1 MTRFLKFGLGLIFD
15 RLGWKLLSLGAAFAI
30 WAMVA
35 SEPELSTFISTPV
48 EYKNLADNLE
58 IASNPVTAVLLE
70 LRGPSGELQELGD
83 PGMHPQ
89 IILDMSS
96 AAPGERTYVIGDG
109 ALKRDGAVRLPP
121 GVRLMSALPSQVRFT
136 FEPRATR
143 LVPVATRFVENGVHG
158 YFVSSQ
164 TVTPDKVEI
173 VGPASHVAAVKQ
185 ADTDAIDVSGS
196 VGTTN
201 FRVNAFTGDPFVRI
215 QSSPQI
221 DVTVTMKKK

>member
-1 MTRFLKFGLGLIFD
+1 MTRVLKTGLGLIFN
-15 RLGWKLLSLGAAFAI
+15 RIGWKLLSLAVAFAI

-48 EYKNLADNLE
+48 EYKNLPDNLD
-58 IASNPVTAVLLE
+58 IASNPVTTVLLE

-89 IILDMSS
+89 IILDMSA
-96 AAPGERTYVIGDG
+96 AAPGERTYAISDG
-109 ALKRDGAVRLPP
+109 PLRRDGAVKLPP
-121 GVRLMSALPSQVRFT
+121 GVRLVSALPPQVRFA
-136 FEPRATR
+136 FEPRTTR
-143 LVPVATRFVENGVHG
+143 WVPVSTRFVENGSHG

-164 TVTPDKVEI
+164 KVNPDKVEI
-173 VGPASHVAAVKQ
+173 AGPASHVAAIAEVQ
-185 ADTDAIDVSGS
+185 TDAIDLSNS

-201 FRVNAFTGDPFVRI
+201 FRVNAFTSDSFVRI
-215 QSSPQI
+215 LSSPQV